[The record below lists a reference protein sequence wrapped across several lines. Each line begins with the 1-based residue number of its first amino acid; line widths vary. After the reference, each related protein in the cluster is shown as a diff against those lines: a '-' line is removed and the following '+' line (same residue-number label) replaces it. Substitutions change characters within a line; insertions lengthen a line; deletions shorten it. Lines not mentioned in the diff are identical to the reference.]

1 MESDASPVVEAGG
14 AGVRRKQRWSDLS
27 PRARTAVVLGAIAE
41 LIITTIALR
50 DLARRPSRE
59 VRGWKPM
66 WVLLFFVQ
74 PFGPLLYF
82 ARGRRRT
89 SA

>member
-1 MESDASPVVEAGG
+1 MN
-14 AGVRRKQRWSDLS
+14 RKKKWSDLS
-27 PRARTAVVLGAIAE
+27 PPARTAIVLGGIAE
-41 LIITTIALR
+41 LIMTTLALR

-59 VRGWKPM
+59 VRGWKPV

-89 SA
+89 TG